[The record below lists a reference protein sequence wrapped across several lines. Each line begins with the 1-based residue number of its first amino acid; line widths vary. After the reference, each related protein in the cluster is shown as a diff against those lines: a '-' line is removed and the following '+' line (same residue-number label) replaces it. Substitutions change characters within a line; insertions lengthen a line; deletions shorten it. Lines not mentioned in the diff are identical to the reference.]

1 MRINSITPNYQAKR
15 NQANNRVNSSPSF
28 GGKKEIVPALVSDGL
43 SKFYGGV
50 AKTKGFNKFIDWFS
64 KSPRTFTHLLVAES
78 CLLSGFYMINTLRS
92 KKIEKE
98 QKPQMVINDAMV
110 LGIST
115 AGAYLVEDKVSDKIK
130 QWSEKYFTKHKD
142 FYTELGSE
150 AAKKSKEALLDK
162 VGVEKTDDIITSIS
176 DHVKNTKWPK
186 TFDIAQEKLDEV
198 ITNVKTALTENASN
212 TAKAKEVVSEKI
224 EEVYKTI
231 AAKAEAEKTWG
242 GINKLKV
249 LVVFGIIYR
258 YSGPVV
264 VTPIANKISSK
275 FFEGK
280 KDKAE
285 KTQA

>member
-1 MRINSITPNYQAKR
+1 MRVNSITPNYQIQR
-15 NQANNRVNSSPSF
+15 NQTNKKNVNSTPAF
-28 GGKKEIVPALVSDGL
+28 KGAVPEIVSDGL
-43 SKFYGGV
+43 SKFYGSV
-50 AKTKGFNKFIDWFS
+50 AKTGGFTKFIEKFS
-64 KSPRTFTHLLVAES
+64 KSNKTFTHLLVAES

-115 AGAYLVEDKVSDKIK
+115 AGAYFAENKVSDKIK

-142 FYTELGSE
+142 FYTELGAE
-150 AAKKSKEALLDK
+150 AATKSKEALLDK
-162 VGVEKTDDIITSIS
+162 IGVEKTDDILTAIS
-176 DHVKNTKWPK
+176 DHVKNTKGPK
-186 TFDIAQEKLDEV
+186 TFSVAEDKLKEV
-198 ITNVKTALTENASN
+198 ITGVKTILTEH
-212 TAKAKEVVSEKI
+212 TGDVTDVKKAVGEKI

-231 AAKAEAEKTWG
+231 AAKAEAEKTWS

-249 LVVFGIIYR
+249 LVVFGLVYR
-258 YSGPVV
+258 YIGPVV
-264 VTPIANKISSK
+264 VTPIANKLSSK